1 MGDVLRKRSGD
12 SCQVRRHGV
21 AARRP
26 RQNLRPF
33 PIPLLGSIPAGL
45 PDHREQTPSG
55 FVSVDVATLG
65 LKPTRRTFA
74 VRMVGDSMIGRHIL
88 PGDIIVLEH
97 GSEPQHG
104 QIVAALHNGSST
116 VKTFVVKD
124 GKPYLRAENP
134 KHPNLIPAHDL
145 MIQGVLRVLI
155 RNAE

>member
-1 MGDVLRKRSGD
+1 MGDVKRSRD
-12 SCQVRRHGV
+12 SGEVRRRGV

-26 RQNLRPF
+26 RQSHRTF
-33 PIPLLGSIPAGL
+33 PIPLLGSIPAGP
-45 PDHREQTPSG
+45 PDHREQAPAG
-55 FVSVDVATLG
+55 FGSVDVATLE

-97 GSEPQHG
+97 GPEPRHG
-104 QIVAALHNGSST
+104 QIVAALYNGSST

-155 RNAE
+155 RTAE